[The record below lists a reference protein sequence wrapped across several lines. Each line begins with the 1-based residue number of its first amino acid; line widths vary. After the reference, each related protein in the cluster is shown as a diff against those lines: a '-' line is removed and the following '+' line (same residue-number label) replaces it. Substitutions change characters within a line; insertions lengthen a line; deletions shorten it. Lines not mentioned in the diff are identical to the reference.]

1 MKVNPLV
8 SAVQNILDLVNAAN
22 TAQVLTSAQVTVGA
36 PSIAAGTAGRNTAV
50 TLTAIAD
57 FTGTVDFSYTRQSLA
72 TGAVASTAPAK
83 VDTLVDDDQ
92 AASVAKVAAAL
103 GLVAGE
109 FVASAFTA
117 PEDAVTDGSITL
129 TALSTSLLYT
139 GVRVVTLSL
148 ADTSLATATPVTD
161 LDGFEAEA

>member
-1 MKVNPLV
+1 MKVN
-8 SAVQNILDLVNAAN
+8 AAKTAIQNILDLVNAAN
-22 TAQVLTSAQVTVGA
+22 TAQVLTSAQVTLGA
-36 PSIAAGTAGRNTAV
+36 PSVQAGTGGRNTAL

-57 FTGTVDFSYTRQSLA
+57 FTGTQTFAYTRQSLA

-92 AASVAKVAAAL
+92 AESVAKVVAAL

-109 FVASAFTA
+109 FVASAFSA
-117 PEDAVTDGSITL
+117 PTDAVTDGSVTL

-161 LDGFEAEA
+161 LDGFDAEV